1 MTAVWT
7 FLQKFKFILIQ
18 NKIGNSEKLFY
29 TQNLLLFLNNIK
41 YFQKIKACF
50 CVLFQ
55 LNKIKLIILHAYID
69 TNIVSFKNEIDI
81 LVNEK

>member
-29 TQNLLLFLNNIK
+29 TQKLLLFLNNIK

-50 CVLFQ
+50 CVLF
-55 LNKIKLIILHAYID
+55 
-69 TNIVSFKNEIDI
+69 
-81 LVNEK
+81 